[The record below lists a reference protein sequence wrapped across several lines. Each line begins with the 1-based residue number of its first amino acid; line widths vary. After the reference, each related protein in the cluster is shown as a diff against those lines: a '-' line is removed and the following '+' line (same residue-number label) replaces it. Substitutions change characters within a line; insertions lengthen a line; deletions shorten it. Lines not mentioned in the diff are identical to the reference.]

1 MELCL
6 MIEGQEGVTWP
17 QWVALAHACEQHGI
31 PSLFRSDHYMN
42 LDGQHPERGS
52 LDAWGTLCG
61 LAAETSTLRLG
72 TMVSPATFRH
82 PSMLAKIVTTA
93 DHISGGRIDLGL
105 GAGWHEREHEA
116 YGFPFA
122 STKERMDVL
131 EEQLEIVLGNW
142 SDEPFTFEGAHYTL
156 RDLDARPK
164 PVQRPHPPL
173 IMGGSGGARS
183 AALAARFADEYNT
196 PFATVD
202 DVRAR
207 RAAVLAACEKAG
219 REPLPFSIMTGVIV
233 GRDDAELRERVGRLA
248 AVTGQDA
255 DELRSQPPP
264 AWIIATLDEAT
275 ERLLALRE
283 AGVSRVMCQQLLHD
297 DLDAVALLGAR
308 TRPASCLSCNTVLA
322 DESVR
327 HRRHGLHRR
336 PRRAQAARARRR
348 CRRPGAIPRQSGGA
362 ARTRLRAGGGRPVR
376 RRGDPARDGGM

>member
-17 QWVALAHACEQHGI
+17 QWVALARACEQHGI

-131 EEQLEIVLGNW
+131 EEQLQIVLGNW
-142 SDEPFTFEGAHYTL
+142 ADEPFAFDGAHYTL

-173 IMGGSGGARS
+173 IIGGSGGARS
-183 AALAARFADEYNT
+183 AALAARYADEYNT
-196 PFATVD
+196 
-202 DVRAR
+202 
-207 RAAVLAACEKAG
+207 
-219 REPLPFSIMTGVIV
+219 FSIMTGVIV

-248 AVTGQDA
+248 AVIGQDPG
-255 DELRSQPPP
+255 ELLSQAPP

-275 ERLLALRE
+275 ERLLALRD
-283 AGVSRVMCQQLLHD
+283 AGVSRVMCQQLLHE
-297 DLDAVALLGAR
+297 DLDAVELLG
-308 TRPASCLSCNTVLA
+308 SELA
-322 DESVR
+322 
-327 HRRHGLHRR
+327 
-336 PRRAQAARARRR
+336 PR
-348 CRRPGAIPRQSGGA
+348 
-362 ARTRLRAGGGRPVR
+362 VN
-376 RRGDPARDGGM
+376 